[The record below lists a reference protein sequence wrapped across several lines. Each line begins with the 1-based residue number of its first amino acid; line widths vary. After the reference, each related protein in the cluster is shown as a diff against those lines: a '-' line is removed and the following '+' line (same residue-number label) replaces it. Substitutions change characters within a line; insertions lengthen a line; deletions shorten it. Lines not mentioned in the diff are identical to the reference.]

1 MKIAQEIRVLNTS
14 IKLISEYV
22 NYSVC
27 IFPENRNQ
35 IVKTVLPQ
43 DNTAKK
49 LFFILLFE
57 MIAGVNKGLIP
68 EKENGDNLLDLLQKI
83 TESPKLNQELINV
96 QKLKKSVN
104 EFKKWINSEFEI
116 DIYSAN
122 ISKEF
127 RIKLCR
133 KDAIYLIGN
142 RCKHAITR
150 SNAIIDKLKGIYNNC
165 GANLDV
171 GTELLIL
178 EDIDNFLFDDF
189 AGYHFTKIC
198 ELSTNVYY
206 GIVDYVFPIYKQS
219 VIVEDSIRYSY
230 TIPSDLTQEQSK
242 YEFYELLN
250 QVRSPFLPVIDTCKS
265 LQNKY

>member
-1 MKIAQEIRVLNTS
+1 MKITQEVRVLNTS
-14 IKLISEYV
+14 IKLITEYV
-22 NYSVC
+22 NYSLC
-27 IFPENRNQ
+27 SFPEDRNK

-49 LFFILLFE
+49 LFFILLLE
-57 MIAGVNKGLIP
+57 MTSSVNIQLIP
-68 EKENGDNLLDLLQKI
+68 EKANGDNLLDLLQKI
-83 TESPKLNQELINV
+83 TESPILNQELSNV
-96 QKLKKSVN
+96 KLLKESVN
-104 EFKKWINSEFEI
+104 EFKSWIDSEFEI

-127 RIKLCR
+127 KIKLLR

-150 SNAIIDKLKGIYNNC
+150 SNVIIEKLKRIYNKS
-165 GANLDV
+165 GFNLEV

-178 EDIDNFLFDDF
+178 EDIDNALFDDF

-198 ELSTNVYY
+198 ELSANIYF

-219 VIVEDSIRYSY
+219 VIKIDNIRYSY
-230 TIPSDLTQEQSK
+230 SIPSDLNQEESK

-250 QVRSPFLPVIDTCKS
+250 QVRSPFLPVINTCKS